1 ITGTATVTPGHDAM
15 TGLGDAATACAHIA
29 ARIAADGTAVPVA
42 LVELR
47 GLARFNDFSD
57 RDTGDALLAALARKL
72 EHLAADEFG
81 PSLGLFRM
89 AGARF
94 AIVAPPRTAIERLRL
109 EMRAIAAAVGES
121 LLARQGDYLALRIAV
136 GAVEDAAAV
145 PQSLSV
151 IARRLAAPPALVRA
165 IDIEAAARGE
175 GLSVRFQPQFA
186 LADDKAM
193 GAEALVRWQH
203 PRLGDV
209 GGAVLF
215 AAAHSA
221 GLERALSRMVW
232 RRALA
237 AMAAWPARMHGLRVA
252 LNLTA
257 ADLAEPEMSA
267 ELLALAKE
275 AGVAPSRLTVEV
287 TESAIIER
295 LDAAAQVLAEL
306 RDAGMHAALDDFG
319 TGYSGLSWLKR
330 LPVDYIK
337 IDSRFV
343 RDAAGDARGRTL
355 LRGVVDLA
363 GALGLGVLAEGVE
376 SEAQRDRLRDLGCRW
391 YQGWL
396 RAPALESADL
406 IAFLGDAQRS
416 TVTNR

>member
-1 ITGTATVTPGHDAM
+1 MATTDRTDDGAAPLLPGYDPL
-15 TGLGDAATACAHIA
+15 TGLGDASAANALIA
-29 ARIAADGTAVPVA
+29 ARIAAEGAAVPVA

-47 GLARFNDFSD
+47 GLARYNDFHD
-57 RDTGDALLAALARKL
+57 REAGDALLAELARKL
-72 EHLAADEFG
+72 EHLAGDEFG
-81 PSLGLFRM
+81 PSLSLFRL

-109 EMRAIAAAVGES
+109 EMRAIAAAVGET
-121 LLARQGDYLALRIAV
+121 LLARVGDYLALRLSV
-136 GAVEDAAAV
+136 GTIDDAANV
-145 PQSLSV
+145 PFGLSL
-151 IARRLAAPPALVRA
+151 IARRLAAPPALVRSM
-165 IDIEAAARGE
+165 DVEAATRGE
-175 GLSVRFQPQFA
+175 GLAVLFQPQFA
-186 LADDKAM
+186 LSDDRPS
-193 GAEALVRWQH
+193 GAEALVRWRH

-215 AAAHSA
+215 AAAASA

-232 RRALA
+232 KKALA
-237 AMAAWPARMHGLRVA
+237 SMAGWPERMQSLRVA

-257 ADLAEPEMSA
+257 ADLAEPAMVE
-267 ELLALAKE
+267 ELLSLADE
-275 AGVAPSRLTVEV
+275 AGVSTRRLTVEV

-295 LDAAAQVLAEL
+295 LDAAADSLARL
-306 RDAGMHAALDDFG
+306 RAAGMHAALDDFG
-319 TGYSGLSWLKR
+319 TGYSGLAWLKR

-363 GALGLGVLAEGVE
+363 GALDLGVLAEGVE
-376 SEAQRDRLRDLGCRW
+376 NVTQRDRLRDLGCRW

-406 IAFLGDAQRS
+406 IAFLDAS
-416 TVTNR
+416 

>member
-1 ITGTATVTPGHDAM
+1 MAGTNGTTGNAGTGMAGHDPM
-15 TGLGDAATACAHIA
+15 TGLGDAAAATAHIT
-29 ARIAADGTAVPVA
+29 ARFTGDGSAVPVA

-57 RDTGDALLAALARKL
+57 RDSGDALLASLAHRL

-81 PSLGLFRM
+81 PAVGLFRM

-94 AIVAPPRTAIERLRL
+94 AIVAPARTAIERLRL
-109 EMRAIAAAVGES
+109 EMHGIAAAVGES
-121 LLARQGDYLALRIAV
+121 LLARHGDYLALRIAV
-136 GAVEDAAAV
+136 GAVDSADDV
-145 PQSLSV
+145 PHALSL

-165 IDIEAAARGE
+165 IDVEAAARGE
-175 GLSVRFQPQFA
+175 GLSVRFQPQFD
-186 LADDKAM
+186 LADDSPV

-203 PRLGDV
+203 PRLGEV

-221 GLERALSRMVW
+221 GLERALSHMVW

-237 AMAAWPARMHGLRVA
+237 AMAGWPASMAGLRVA

-257 ADLAEPEMSA
+257 ADLAEPRMAA
-267 ELLALAKE
+267 ELLALAAD
-275 AGVAPSRLTVEV
+275 AGVAPTRLTVEV

-295 LDAAAQVLAEL
+295 LDSAAETLTAL
-306 RDAGMHAALDDFG
+306 RAAGMHAALDDFG
-319 TGYSGLSWLKR
+319 SGYSGLAWLKR

-343 RDAAGDARGRTL
+343 RDAASDARGRTL

-363 GALGLGVLAEGVE
+363 GALDLGVLAEGVE
-376 SEAQRDRLRDLGCRW
+376 NEAQRTRLRDLGCRW

-396 RAPALESADL
+396 RAPALDSADL
-406 IAFLGDAQRS
+406 VSFLAAA
-416 TVTNR
+416 

>member
-1 ITGTATVTPGHDAM
+1 MADGGGRAAPGFDPL
-15 TGLGDAATACAHIA
+15 TGLGDAASAHALIA
-29 ARIAADGTAVPVA
+29 GRIAADGASVPVA

-47 GLARFNDFSD
+47 GLARYNDFND
-57 RDTGDALLAALARKL
+57 RDAGDALLAALAHML
-72 EHLAADEFG
+72 EHLASDEFG
-81 PSLGLFRM
+81 PSLSLFRL

-109 EMRAIAAAVGES
+109 EMRAIAATVGES
-121 LLARQGDYLALRIAV
+121 LLARAGHDLALRLSV
-136 GAVEDAAAV
+136 GTVGDAADV
-145 PQSLSV
+145 PGALSL
-151 IARRLAAPPALVRA
+151 IARRLAAPPALVRS
-165 IDIEAAARGE
+165 IDVEAATRGE
-175 GLSVRFQPQFA
+175 GLSVLFQPQFA
-186 LADDKAM
+186 LDDDRPV
-193 GAEALVRWQH
+193 GAEALVRWRH

-215 AAAHSA
+215 AAAA
-221 GLERALSRMVW
+221 ATGLERELSRMVW
-232 RRALA
+232 KKALA
-237 AMAAWPARMHGLRVA
+237 SMAGWPERMLHLRVA

-257 ADLAEPEMSA
+257 ADLAEPAVVE
-267 ELLALAKE
+267 ELLSLAAQ
-275 AGVAPSRLTVEV
+275 AGVSPRRLTVEV

-295 LDAAAQVLAEL
+295 LDAAADSLARL
-306 RDAGMHAALDDFG
+306 RASGVQAALDDFG
-319 TGYSGLSWLKR
+319 TGYSGLAWLKR

-363 GALGLGVLAEGVE
+363 GALDLGVLAEGVE

-396 RAPALESADL
+396 RAPALESAAL
-406 IAFLGDAQRS
+406 IAFLSEA
-416 TVTNR
+416 

>member
-1 ITGTATVTPGHDAM
+1 MAGTNSTSTDAGNSVPGRDPM
-15 TGLGDAATACAHIA
+15 TGLGDAAAAFAHIA
-29 ARIAADGTAVPVA
+29 ARIRADGAVVPVA

-57 RDTGDALLAALARKL
+57 RDAGDALLAALARKL

-109 EMRAIAAAVGES
+109 EMRAIAAAVGEA
-121 LLARQGDYLALRIAV
+121 LLARHGDYLALRIAV
-136 GAVEDAAAV
+136 GTVEDVGDV
-145 PQSLSV
+145 PRALSL

-165 IDIEAAARGE
+165 IDIEAAVRGE

-186 LADDKAM
+186 LADDAPV

-237 AMAAWPARMHGLRVA
+237 AMAGWPASMQGLRVA

-257 ADLAEPEMSA
+257 ADLAEPDMA
-267 ELLALAKE
+267 ADLLALAAD

-295 LDAAAQVLAEL
+295 LDSAAESLTAL
-306 RDAGMHAALDDFG
+306 RTAGMHAALDDFG
-319 TGYSGLSWLKR
+319 SGYSGLAWLKR

-343 RDAAGDARGRTL
+343 RDAASDARGRTL

-363 GALGLGVLAEGVE
+363 GALDLGVLAEGVE
-376 SEAQRDRLRDLGCRW
+376 NEAQRTRLRDLGCRW

-396 RAPALESADL
+396 RAPALDSADL
-406 IAFLGDAQRS
+406 VAFLAAA
-416 TVTNR
+416 